1 MHVISLANYWL
12 RAPNEAPMQGPQ
24 VKPFRTALAASLLL
38 AAMLGTAAGGPFED
52 AVRAYKKGDYETALE
67 LFRPFAEDGRADAE
81 YTLGFMYFTGRGVP
95 PDYAEAAKWLR
106 LAAEQ
111 GRADAQYALGKL
123 YLNGQGVTPDN
134 VLAYMWFDLAAA
146 QGAQAAVVQ
155 AAATARDGVA
165 RQMTP
170 AQVAQAQQLARDWK
184 PTSHREEVD
193 MHQFPWSSI
202 GKVGD
207 AGQQCTGAVIG
218 PKEFLTAAHCL
229 YLFRT
234 GRFLAA
240 QSINI
245 LLGYEKGDYRVRR
258 VASRYSIAPEFDPSP
273 YGYPPDLEKLMRG
286 ARHDWAIVY
295 VEEPF
300 PADVKPLRLTS
311 AIPSPG
317 TAAMLVGYPI
327 ERLHMMTADRH
338 CRVVEISSDTE
349 LIGHDCV
356 THRGDSGGPLLSRD
370 DEGLILGVN
379 DIGPDLRVHIKDQ
392 SVKWG
397 AAASAASIAKFL
409 ASPAR

>member
-1 MHVISLANYWL
+1 
-12 RAPNEAPMQGPQ
+12 MQGADA
-24 VKPFRTALAASLLL
+24 KLFRTTLAASLMLV
-38 AAMLGTAAGGPFED
+38 AMLGTAAGGPFED
-52 AVRAYKKGDYETALE
+52 AVLAYKKGDYETALQ
-67 LFRPFAEDGRADAE
+67 LFRPFADDGRADAE
-81 YTLGFMYFTGRGVP
+81 YTLGFMYFSGKGVA
-95 PDYAEAAKWLR
+95 PDYAEAARWFR

-111 GRADAQYALGKL
+111 GRADAQHALGHL
-123 YLNGQGVTPDN
+123 YLNGQGVTQDN

-146 QGAQAAVVQ
+146 QGTQAAATLAAVTQ

-170 AQVAQAQQLARDWK
+170 AEIAQAQQLARDWK

-229 YLFRT
+229 YMRRT

-245 LLGYEKGDYRVRR
+245 LLGYEKGDYRLRR
-258 VASRYSIAPEFDPSP
+258 VASRYSIAPAFDPSL
-273 YGYPPDLEKLMRG
+273 YGYPPDPEKLMTG

-300 PADVKPLRLTS
+300 REDVKPLRLTS

-327 ERLHMMTADRH
+327 ERPHMMTADRH
-338 CRVVEISSDTE
+338 CRVVEISSDNA

-356 THRGDSGGPLLSRD
+356 AHRGDSGGPLLSRD

-379 DIGPDLRVHIKDQ
+379 DLGPDLRVRIKDQ

-409 ASPAR
+409 ASPAQ

>member
-1 MHVISLANYWL
+1 MIDARIRGS
-12 RAPNEAPMQGPQ
+12 GP
-24 VKPFRTALAASLLL
+24 KPFRTTLAASLML

-52 AVRAYKKGDYETALE
+52 AVLAYKKGDYETALQ
-67 LFRPFAEDGRADAE
+67 LFRPFADDGRADAE
-81 YTLGFMYFTGRGVP
+81 YTLGFMYFSGKGVS
-95 PDYAEAAKWLR
+95 PDYAEAARWFR

-111 GRADAQYALGKL
+111 GRADAQHALGHL
-123 YLNGQGVTPDN
+123 YLNGQGVTQDN

-146 QGAQAAVVQ
+146 QGTQAVATQAAVIQ
-155 AAATARDGVA
+155 AAATARDGLA

-170 AQVAQAQQLARDWK
+170 AQIAQAQQLARDWK
-184 PTSHREEVD
+184 PMSHREEVD

-234 GRFLAA
+234 GRFLVP

-258 VASRYSIAPEFDPSP
+258 VASRYTIAPAFDPSL
-273 YGYPPDLEKLMRG
+273 YSYPPESEKLMRG
-286 ARHDWAIVY
+286 ARHDWAIVE
-295 VEEPF
+295 VDEPF

-311 AIPSPG
+311 AILSPG

-327 ERLHMMTADRH
+327 ERRHMMTADRH
-338 CRVVEISSDTE
+338 CRVVEISSDNA

-379 DIGPDLRVHIKDQ
+379 DLGPDLRVHIKDQ

-409 ASPAR
+409 ALPAQ

>member
-1 MHVISLANYWL
+1 
-12 RAPNEAPMQGPQ
+12 MQGSDA
-24 VKPFRTALAASLLL
+24 KLFRTTLTASLML
-38 AAMLGTAAGGPFED
+38 AAMLGSAAAGPFED
-52 AVRAYKKGDYETALE
+52 AAAAYKKGDYETALQ
-67 LFRPFAEDGRADAE
+67 LLRPFADDGRADAE
-81 YTLGFMYFTGRGVP
+81 YALGFMYFSGKGVSR
-95 PDYAEAAKWLR
+95 DYAEAAKWIR

-111 GRADAQYALGKL
+111 GRAEAQYALGRL

-146 QGAQAAVVQ
+146 QGTQAAATQ

-170 AQVAQAQQLARDWK
+170 EQIAQAQQLARDWK
-184 PTSHREEVD
+184 PTSHREAVD

-202 GKVGD
+202 GKVGG
-207 AGQQCTGAVIG
+207 AGQLCTGAAIG
-218 PKEFLTAAHCL
+218 PDRFLTAAHCL
-229 YLFRT
+229 YMSRS
-234 GRFLAA
+234 GRFLPA

-258 VASRYSIAPEFDPSP
+258 VASRYVVAPAFDPSL
-273 YGYPPDLEKLMRG
+273 YGYPPDSEKLMRG
-286 ARHDWAIVY
+286 ARDDWAIVY
-295 VEEPF
+295 VDEPF
-300 PADVKPLRLTS
+300 PADVKPLRLAST
-311 AIPSPG
+311 IPSPG

-327 ERLHMMTADRH
+327 ERLHMMTADQH
-338 CRVVEISSDTE
+338 CRVVEISSDNE

-379 DIGPDLRVHIKDQ
+379 NLGPDLRVHIKDQ

-397 AAASAASIAKFL
+397 AAAPAASVAKFL
-409 ASPAR
+409 ASSAH